1 MHVHYR
7 SEHLLESSRDS
18 QSPKQARGNYAT
30 IKLALI
36 AHFTL
41 CRIATALNH
50 IGLAGKWQA
59 KGAFI
64 AVKTTDKHGGPL
76 KFTVVLRMVGQYVVA
91 DFRRIVGDGWEY
103 KQRFV
108 QLRAALK
115 DLE

>member
-1 MHVHYR
+1 MFNR
-7 SEHLLESSRDS
+7 SERLPDSSRGS
-18 QSPKQARGNYAT
+18 QSRKQAKGN
-30 IKLALI
+30 KSNEDALSI
-36 AHFTL
+36 LIFS
-41 CRIATALNH
+41 RIATALNH

-59 KGAFI
+59 KGTFI

-76 KFTVVLRMVGQYVVA
+76 KFTIVLRMVGQYVVA
-91 DFRRIVGDGWEY
+91 DFRRIIGDGWEY